1 MRILEIRRSEGGAMS
16 GCWGVG
22 SQGDPRLIESMA
34 VTYCYMLCVVCGVWC
49 VYTMQT
55 SLIIL
60 FTNFVTIYYFNNSI
74 H

>member
-1 MRILEIRRSEGGAMS
+1 MS

-55 SLIIL
+55 RNCLKL
-60 FTNFVTIYYFNNSI
+60 VCCGKCVGTPAKEMMMSI
-74 H
+74 VLV